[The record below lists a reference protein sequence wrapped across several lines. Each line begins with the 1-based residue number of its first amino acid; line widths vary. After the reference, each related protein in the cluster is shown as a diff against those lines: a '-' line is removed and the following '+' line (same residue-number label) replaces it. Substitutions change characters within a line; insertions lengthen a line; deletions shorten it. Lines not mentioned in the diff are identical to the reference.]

1 MVALQGD
8 TGIASDAWKVD
19 DLATLAAAEVNVS
32 GRLEADDGATLID
45 LIGLDRLVVADKRP
59 GWLRIAAKG
68 PLDGGARG
76 RRSTAA
82 GALKASANGTVHL
95 TKQTGPAAAL
105 EIKIADAKL
114 RSPRPPASGRDT
126 RSRRPR

>member
-45 LIGLDRLVVADKRP
+45 LIGLDRPVVADKRP

-68 PLDGGARG
+68 PLDGALAVDGQLSAELSRL
-76 RRSTAA
+76 RRTVRST
-82 GALKASANGTVHL
+82 SPSR
-95 TKQTGPAAAL
+95 PA
-105 EIKIADAKL
+105 
-114 RSPRPPASGRDT
+114 RPPHW
-126 RSRRPR
+126 RSR